1 MKREKKDNSNGASGG
16 DGASGSSKRPSR
28 TIELEAE
35 EVEIE
40 VKQGEDEPAGDEG
53 PDEAAGSLEPPEE
66 TGDENPPSPPA
77 PPPQRTSPFEIKGFV
92 THLAA
97 GLVGGLVGVI
107 GAGIALDKLPLAGL
121 MDTSDAPGQVKQI
134 AQIEQRLTALDGKLS
149 GQSKSLEGVVR
160 SEKIDTLEARL
171 AAVENKPVAAPG
183 VPQGVSDRLGKLENT
198 LKTLISAAGEE
209 GASGLEQSAALTARI
224 DAVSSDLEKRSTALR
239 DEIAELNKALEARA
253 ASQSENSGPDVN
265 ALEARLGSL
274 EEKISALAARPAP
287 VGQGPVAPGKN
298 SRGAS
303 LALAFESLRRAV
315 ESGDAFSAQLEAL
328 AKLAPAGLD
337 LTGLA
342 NHATTGAETKQALL
356 STLPG
361 VLREALAAAAKSDDD
376 TFLDRLVSNART
388 VVRVRRIGPAEG
400 DSAGAGLARMEA
412 RMKDADLDAVLREAK
427 SLSGPALES
436 VQPWLDR
443 AGAHQASRAGLD
455 ALEKSLLASLKPGLM
470 PGPDTKR

>member
-35 EVEIE
+35 EVKIE
-40 VKQGEDEPAGDEG
+40 AKTDGDELAGEEG

-66 TGDENPPSPPA
+66 TGDESTPPPPA
-77 PPPQRTSPFEIKGFV
+77 SPPQRTSPSEIKGFV

-97 GLVGGLVGVI
+97 GLVGGLVGVV
-107 GAGIALDKLPLAGL
+107 GTGIALDKLPLTGL
-121 MDTSDAPGQVKQI
+121 VGTSETPEQVKQI
-134 AQIEQRLTALDGKLS
+134 AQIEQRLIALDGKLS

-160 SEKIDTLEARL
+160 SDKIDALEARL
-171 AAVENKPVAAPG
+171 AALENKLQAAPG
-183 VPQGVSDRLGKLENT
+183 VPQSVTDRLGKLETT

-224 DAVSSDLEKRSTALR
+224 DAVSSDLEKRAAALR

-253 ASQSENSGPDVN
+253 ASQPENSGLDVS
-265 ALEARLGSL
+265 ALETRLGSL
-274 EEKISALAARPAP
+274 EEKISELAARPAP
-287 VGQGPVAPGKN
+287 VGQGPVAQGKN
-298 SRGAS
+298 SPGAV

-315 ESGDAFSAQLEAL
+315 ESGDAFSAQLEDL
-328 AKLAPAGLD
+328 AKLAPDGLD
-337 LTGLA
+337 LSGLA
-342 NHATTGAETKQALL
+342 KHATTGAETKQALL

-361 VLREALAAAAKSDDD
+361 VLRESRTAAAKSDDD

-400 DSAGAGLARMEA
+400 DSAGAVLARMEA
-412 RMKDADLDAVLREAK
+412 RMKGADLNAVLREAK
-427 SLSGPALES
+427 GLSGPALES
-436 VQPWLDR
+436 AQPWLDR
-443 AGAHQASRAGLD
+443 AGAHQASRAALD

-470 PGPDTKR
+470 PGPGAKR